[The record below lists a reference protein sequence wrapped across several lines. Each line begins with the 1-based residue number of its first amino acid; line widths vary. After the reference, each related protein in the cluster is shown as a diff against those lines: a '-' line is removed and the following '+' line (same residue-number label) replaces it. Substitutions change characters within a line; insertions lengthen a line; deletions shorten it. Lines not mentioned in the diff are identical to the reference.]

1 MTPFTYELL
10 SLTIFS
16 LSYLT
21 ELKNIAINKRLLSSG
36 TIMRMKR
43 SPFLLGSRR
52 TKKTNEK
59 SEKPDVS
66 GTQVDLDEEEW
77 ELQYDLLKAEQ
88 VVIADDTNAYQYFGD
103 SVFCAPQEDLLE
115 GIFS

>member
-1 MTPFTYELL
+1 MP
-10 SLTIFS
+10 LTFEMITHPTS
-16 LSYLT
+16 PLSYLT

-52 TKKTNEK
+52 TKKSNEK
-59 SEKPDVS
+59 SEKPDVA
-66 GTQVDLDEEEW
+66 GALADLDEEEW
-77 ELQYDLLKAEQ
+77 ELQYDLMKAEQ

-115 GIFS
+115 GDVP